1 MTRKLTQ
8 EEINNILASAS
19 QTISSLEN
27 TLEESKELHQE
38 LDNHVSYMPQ
48 LEATS
53 RRLEVIN
60 KQMKGKIVQGV
71 MKSEPGVK
79 EVIMDYSN
87 KILRKNIQDKM
98 KAQGIVLPGAAAASN
113 R

>member
-38 LDNHVSYMPQ
+38 LDNHVSYMPH

-60 KQMKGKIVQGV
+60 QQMKGKIAQGV

-98 KAQGIVLPGAAAASN
+98 KAQGIVLPAAAAASN